1 VANDQL
7 DAAFSPSKAVP
18 RTRFINVGSI
28 VSPNTEWIF
37 SSAPAAPGG
46 GRLAQPQRH
55 FLVFPDLH
63 LSEFSTYFGIFSI
76 SAICTFVP

>member
-1 VANDQL
+1 MWD
-7 DAAFSPSKAVP
+7 P
-18 RTRFINVGSI
+18 
-28 VSPNTEWIF
+28 
-37 SSAPAAPGG
+37 SSAKIPNGFSAQHQQHQAAGDWRSPK
-46 GRLAQPQRH
+46 RH

>member
-1 VANDQL
+1 MDFQHSTSGTGRRATG
-7 DAAFSPSKAVP
+7 AASK
-18 RTRFINVGSI
+18 T
-28 VSPNTEWIF
+28 
-37 SSAPAAPGG
+37 
-46 GRLAQPQRH
+46 